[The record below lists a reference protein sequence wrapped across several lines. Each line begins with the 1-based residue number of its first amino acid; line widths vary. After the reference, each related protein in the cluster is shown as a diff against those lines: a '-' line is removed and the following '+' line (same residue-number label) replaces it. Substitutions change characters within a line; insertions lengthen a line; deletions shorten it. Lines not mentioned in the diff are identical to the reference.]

1 MTAITNI
8 ISYSEI
14 KIKNI
19 KRRDYI
25 TKTLISFAKNY
36 NYKKFGWIDYD
47 KFKEKELE
55 IIKGGTNINNF
66 NTLNNILNN
75 LNETVED
82 GESKLDKNN
91 DIDLNPNIIKSDNND
106 INSVDENYDS
116 GNNENIYKDEE
127 TRKVNEINDE
137 YISKIVD
144 ENRVNNLLLDGVL
157 KNESFN
163 NYENLILD
171 LIKMRNLK
179 RKEVSGEDSDM
190 EYIIK
195 HKKKEVKTKIRYPKD

>member
-1 MTAITNI
+1 MHSKINYYLQKKKINSNNVLTAITNI

-127 TRKVNEINDE
+127 TKKIKEINDE
-137 YISKIVD
+137 YISKIED
-144 ENRVNNLLLDGVL
+144 YDNSSISSISE
-157 KNESFN
+157 E
-163 NYENLILD
+163 E
-171 LIKMRNLK
+171 LIKLK
-179 RKEVSGEDSDM
+179 ILLM
-190 EYIIK
+190 IY
-195 HKKKEVKTKIRYPKD
+195 